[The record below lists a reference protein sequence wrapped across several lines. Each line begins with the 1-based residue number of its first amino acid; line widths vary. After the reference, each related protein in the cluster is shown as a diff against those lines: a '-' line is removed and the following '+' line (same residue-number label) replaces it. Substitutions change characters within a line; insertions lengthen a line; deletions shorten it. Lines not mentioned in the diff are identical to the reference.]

1 MISNLELKN
10 FKCFENLQIDLKNVN
25 IFTGVNGVGK
35 STIIQALLLLRQSL
49 LVDKESDK
57 LYLNGRYVEMGNSQ
71 DVVYDKAQDD
81 FVEINVS
88 IAYEK
93 KYAHTFS
100 YEQDTDYLKAVM
112 RTSDLSE
119 EERQNKVSLFND
131 NFIYLSAF
139 RIKPQERYGVIS
151 EKELKARNFGT
162 NGEFALQ
169 YLGMYKDEDVK
180 NECVVVEDAK
190 GKSLINQ
197 VRIWLDKV
205 SPGVSPQIKV
215 MLDSRVSE
223 LSFDF
228 VEGKEKTNSYK
239 SINVGF
245 GITYIL
251 PVIVA
256 LLSSKPGDLI
266 IIENPEA
273 HIHPAGQRMLGELIA
288 KAGAGGAQILVE
300 THSDHIING
309 VRVSVKEKYISKD
322 DVQIAFFYKDEE
334 QGYRHTYQEL
344 QVFEDGRL
352 STWPKGFL
360 DEWEK
365 ALIELM

>member
-1 MISNLELKN
+1 MISGVELKN
-10 FKCFENLQIDLKNVN
+10 FKCFDEMQIDLKNVN

-35 STIIQALLLLRQSL
+35 STVIQALLLLRQSSL
-49 LVDKESDK
+49 ADKENSR
-57 LYLNGRYVEMGNSQ
+57 LQLNGRYVEMGNSQ

-81 FVEINVS
+81 VVEINLTTS
-88 IAYEK
+88 DEK
-93 KYAHTFS
+93 RYTHVFS
-100 YEQDTDYLKAVM
+100 FKQDTDYLTTVDKTPI
-112 RTSDLSE
+112 RE
-119 EERQNKVSLFND
+119 EKEQRCNESLYGVDFV
-131 NFIYLSAF
+131 YLSAY

-151 EKELKARNFGT
+151 EKDLRTRNFGN

-169 YLGMYKDEDVK
+169 YLGIYGDEDVK
-180 NECVVVEDAK
+180 NPCVVEEDVK
-190 GKSLINQ
+190 GKTLINQ
-197 VRIWLDKV
+197 VRIWLDRV

-215 MLDSRVSE
+215 MMDSRVSE

-228 VEGKEKTNSYK
+228 IEGKEKTNSYK
-239 SINVGF
+239 SLNVGF

-288 KAGAGGAQILVE
+288 KAGAGGAQIIVE

-322 DVQIAFFYKDEE
+322 NVQIAFFFKDEL
-334 QGYRHTYQEL
+334 QGYRHTYQKL
-344 QVFEDGRL
+344 QIFEDGKL
-352 STWPKGFL
+352 STWPEGFL

-365 ALIELM
+365 ALIDLL

>member
-1 MISNLELKN
+1 MISSLELKN
-10 FKCFENLQIDLKNVN
+10 FKCFEKLQIDLKSVN
-25 IFTGVNGVGK
+25 LFTGVNGVGK
-35 STIIQALLLLRQSL
+35 STVIQALLLLRQSFL
-49 LVDKESDK
+49 ADKENNK
-57 LYLNGRYVEMGNSQ
+57 LYLNGKYVEMGNSQ

-81 FVEINVS
+81 FVEINVMS
-88 IAYEK
+88 NGK
-93 KYAHTFS
+93 KYVHKYS
-100 YEQDTDYLKAVM
+100 YEQDTDYLNAVTG
-112 RTSDLSE
+112 TSDVPKEAL
-119 EERQNKVSLFND
+119 KDDVILYGD
-131 NFIYLSAF
+131 NFVYLSAY
-139 RIKPQERYGVIS
+139 RIKPQDRYGIIS
-151 EKELKARNFGT
+151 DKELKARHFGN

-169 YLGMYKDEDVK
+169 YLGMYGDEDVK
-180 NECVVVEDAK
+180 NDCVIVEDVK

-197 VRIWLDKV
+197 VRIWMDKV

-215 MLDSRVSE
+215 MMDSRVSE
-223 LSFDF
+223 LTFDF

-288 KAGAGGAQILVE
+288 KAGAGGAQIFVE

-309 VRVSVKEKYISKD
+309 VRVSVKEKYVSKD
-322 DVQIAFFYKDEE
+322 DVKIAFFYKDEK
-334 QGYRHTYQEL
+334 QGYRHTFCEL
-344 QVFEDGRL
+344 QVFDGGKL

-365 ALIELM
+365 ALIDLM

>member
-1 MISNLELKN
+1 MISSLELKN
-10 FKCFENLQIDLKNVN
+10 FKCFEKMQIDLKSVN

-35 STIIQALLLLRQSL
+35 STVIQALLLLRQSFL
-49 LVDKESDK
+49 LGQGNNK
-57 LYLNGRYVEMGNSQ
+57 LCLNGIYAEMGISQ

-81 FVEINVS
+81 CVEINLVMS
-88 IAYEK
+88 DGKEYT
-93 KYAHTFS
+93 HSFL
-100 YEQDTDYLKAVM
+100 YEQDIDYLKAVGKAPV
-112 RTSDLSE
+112 LSLE
-119 EERQNKVSLFND
+119 AQSGSLYGD
-131 NFIYLSAF
+131 NFIYLSAY

-151 EKELKARNFGT
+151 EKDLKTRNFGN

-169 YLGMYKDEDVK
+169 YLGLYGGEDVK
-180 NECVVVEDAK
+180 NPCVAEEDVK
-190 GKSLINQ
+190 GKTLINQ
-197 VRIWLDKV
+197 VRIWLDRV

-215 MLDSRVSE
+215 MMDSRVSE

-228 VEGKEKTNSYK
+228 IEGKEKTNSYK
-239 SINVGF
+239 SLNVGF

-288 KAGAGGAQILVE
+288 RAGAGGAQIIVE

-309 VRVSVKEKYISKD
+309 VRISVKEKYISKD
-322 DVQIAFFYKDEE
+322 DVQIAFFYKDES
-334 QGYRHTYQEL
+334 QGYKHTYQTL
-344 QVFEDGRL
+344 QICEDGKL
-352 STWPKGFL
+352 STWPSGFL

-365 ALIELM
+365 ALIDLL

>member
-1 MISNLELKN
+1 MISDLELKN
-10 FKCFENLQIDLKNVN
+10 FKCFEKIRIDLKSVN
-25 IFTGVNGVGK
+25 LFTGVNGVGK
-35 STIIQALLLLRQSL
+35 STVIQALLLLRQSFFT
-49 LVDKESDK
+49 DSESRR
-57 LYLNGRYVEMGNSQ
+57 LYLNGKYAEMGNSQ
-71 DVVYDKAQDD
+71 DAVYDKAQED
-81 FVEINVS
+81 FVEINLTTS
-88 IAYEK
+88 DGK
-93 KYAHTFS
+93 KCMHVFS
-100 YEQDTDYLKAVM
+100 YEQDTDYLTAVKNTLDSM
-112 RTSDLSE
+112 KDLQTGGE
-119 EERQNKVSLFND
+119 ALYGE
-131 NFIYLSAF
+131 NFVYLSAY

-151 EKELKARNFGT
+151 EKDLRTRNFGN

-169 YLGMYKDEDVK
+169 YLGVYGDEDVK
-180 NECVVVEDAK
+180 NPCVVVEDAK

-215 MLDSRVSE
+215 MMDSRFSE

-228 VEGKEKTNSYK
+228 IEGKEKTNSYK
-239 SINVGF
+239 SLNVGF

-251 PVIVA
+251 PVVVA
-256 LLSSKPGDLI
+256 LLSSRPGDLI

-288 KAGAGGAQILVE
+288 RAGAGGAQAIVE

-309 VRVSVKEKYISKD
+309 VRISVKEKYISED
-322 DVQIAFFYKDEE
+322 NVQVAFFFKDEL
-334 QGYRHTYQEL
+334 QGYRHTYQTL
-344 QVFEDGRL
+344 QIFEDGRL

-365 ALIELM
+365 ALIDLL

>member
-1 MISNLELKN
+1 MISRLELKN
-10 FKCFENLQIDLKNVN
+10 FKCFENLKIDLKNVN

-35 STIIQALLLLRQSL
+35 STVIQALLLLRQSFL
-49 LVDKESDK
+49 TDKENDK
-57 LYLNGRYVEMGNSQ
+57 LYLNGRYAEMGNSQ

-81 FVEINVS
+81 FVEINIWTS
-88 IAYEK
+88 DEI
-93 KYAHTFS
+93 KYTHTFS
-100 YEQDTDYLKAVM
+100 YEQDTEYLKAVGE
-112 RTSDLSE
+112 TSGMSE
-119 EERQNKVSLFND
+119 EELQYNAPLYGDDFV
-131 NFIYLSAF
+131 YLAAY

-151 EKELKARNFGT
+151 EKDLKKRNFGN

-169 YLGMYKDEDVK
+169 YLGIYGGEDVK
-180 NECVVVEDAK
+180 NENVIVEDAK

-197 VRIWLDKV
+197 VRIWLDRV

-215 MLDSRVSE
+215 MMDSRVSE

-228 VEGKEKTNSYK
+228 IEGKEKTNSYK
-239 SINVGF
+239 SLNVGF

-309 VRVSVKEKYISKD
+309 VRISVKERYISKD
-322 DVQIAFFYKDEE
+322 DVQVAFFYKDGEH
-334 QGYRHTYQEL
+334 GYQHTYQVL

-365 ALIELM
+365 ALIDLL